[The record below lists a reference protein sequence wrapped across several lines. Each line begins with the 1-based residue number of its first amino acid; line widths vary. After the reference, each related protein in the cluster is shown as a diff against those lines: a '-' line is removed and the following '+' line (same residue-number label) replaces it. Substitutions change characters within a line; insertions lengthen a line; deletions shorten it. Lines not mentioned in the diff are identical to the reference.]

1 MTALKITLIVFGII
15 IGIIVLENA
24 LGFYIAKRH
33 IFKSGVFKKDY
44 QNKIY
49 WDMKRN
55 NRFAWL
61 CTWITN
67 LGIIYLISFIV
78 LKIIK

>member
-1 MTALKITLIVFGII
+1 MGALKITLIVFGII
-15 IGIIVLENA
+15 IGIVILMNDLA
-24 LGFYIAKRH
+24 FYIAKRY
-33 IFKSGVFKKDY
+33 IFKSGVFKKEY
-44 QNKIY
+44 QYEKY

-67 LGIIYLISFIV
+67 FGIIYLVSFIV